1 MHRLKCPRSRMISD
15 FGQVKMMKKLK
26 KIVKKEIALKMKR
39 GFDDTVSV
47 VEVGQTGIPAEP
59 DSPAVL

>member
-1 MHRLKCPRSRMISD
+1 MISD